1 MSEALPLFSL
11 VLCIKCCLDE
21 GERGLLLL
29 VEEKYSMVYSLLEC
43 LMKAP
48 NRP

>member
-21 GERGLLLL
+21 GERGLLLSV
-29 VEEKYSMVYSLLEC
+29 VEEEYFMVYSPLEC
-43 LMKAP
+43 LVKAP
-48 NRP
+48 N